1 MTRAVRRRLAV
12 AAFVASATAL
22 TGCGSDVLSADLH
35 PGAAAVA
42 GDYEITMEELDEMSD
57 DLCRLIEPQL
67 EANGDVLP
75 MARIRAIALTN
86 LLIEGELS
94 RRFAD
99 DQDVEVSDELEA
111 GLRAIPEQLEAQGYE
126 GRDLELAVEFS
137 ERGQFHQFVVTEVAR
152 RELGDQT
159 TTSTLV
165 ERGEE
170 IFVEWLK
177 TQDYEVDPRIGSLNP
192 LEGGIFEKGDPG
204 LSVPVSDQAV
214 EAAAREDDIE
224 VHEAYVESLPDS
236 QRCGEVPEEA
246 PVAPNPLAP

>member
-12 AAFVASATAL
+12 AVLVVCATAL
-22 TGCGSDVLSADLH
+22 TGCGSDALSPELH

-42 GDYEITMEELDEMSD
+42 GDYEVTMEELDEMSD

-67 EANGDVLP
+67 EANGDAFP

-86 LLIEGELS
+86 LLIEGEMT
-94 RRFAD
+94 RRFAE
-99 DQDVEVSDELEA
+99 DQDVEVSDELA
-111 GLRAIPEQLEAQGYE
+111 AALRAIPEQLEAQGFE

-137 ERGQFHQFVVTEVAR
+137 ERGQFHQFVMTEVAR
-152 RELGDQT
+152 RELGDET

-165 ERGEE
+165 QRGEE

-177 TQDYEVDPRIGSLNP
+177 TQDYEVDPRIGSVNP
-192 LEGGIFEKGDPG
+192 LEGGIFETGDPG
-204 LSVPVSDQAV
+204 LSVPVSDDAV

-224 VHEAYVESLPDS
+224 LHEAYLEGLPDS
-236 QRCGEVPEEA
+236 QRCGEVPDEA